1 MKAKWMLLKALIGVL
16 IFIFLVSFSAIRHA
30 CKPLTDMKI
39 SVDHESGKYFVNDS
53 LVRKIVEG
61 KQLNVKQIALGNMDV
76 ANVERVLNRNSFIE
90 KSEVF
95 QDINGTMHIQINQ
108 ETPVARIN
116 TGVDEYYLSEH
127 LTKVP
132 LSPLYSAE
140 VMLVGGPIEEE
151 DFEGLKNLVEVIS
164 ADKLLKNHI
173 IGVKKQGPNSFILLV
188 NKGDYIIEFG
198 ALNNFDSKFNNLKLF
213 YDQYL
218 GKVGLN
224 YYEKINLRFNN
235 QIVSTKRTNDE
246 K

>member
-1 MKAKWMLLKALIGVL
+1 MKAKWMLLKALIGIV

-30 CKPLTDMKI
+30 CKPLTDLKI

-53 LVRKIVEG
+53 LIRKIVNS
-61 KQLNVKQIALGNMDV
+61 KQLNVSKIALGNMDV
-76 ANVERVLNRNSFIE
+76 ANVEHILNRNSFIE

-95 QDINGTMHIQINQ
+95 QDIDGVMHIQINQ
-108 ETPVARIN
+108 ETPLARIN
-116 TGVDEYYLSEH
+116 TGADEYYLSEN
-127 LTKVP
+127 LTKMP
-132 LSPLYSAE
+132 LSSLYAAE
-140 VMLVGGPIEEE
+140 VLMVGGPIEEE
-151 DFEGLKNLVEVIS
+151 DYEGLKNLVEFIS

-173 IGVKKQGPNSFILLV
+173 IAVKKQGPNSFILLV

-198 ALNNFDSKFNNLKLF
+198 ALNNFENKFDNLKLF

-235 QIVSTKRTNDE
+235 QIVSTKRINDD